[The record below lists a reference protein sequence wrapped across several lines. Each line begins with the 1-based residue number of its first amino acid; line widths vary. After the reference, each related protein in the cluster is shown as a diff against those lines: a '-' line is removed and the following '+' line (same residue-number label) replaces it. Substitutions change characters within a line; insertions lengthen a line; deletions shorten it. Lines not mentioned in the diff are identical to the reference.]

1 MLNVK
6 IGASV
11 SLSYGSQL
19 LEFRIF
25 NDDKLSWVVDIVH
38 VRAFMW
44 FKFLILEENEKEVTV
59 FHHHFGFIIWQYNSG
74 KDKT

>member
-6 IGASV
+6 IGASIN
-11 SLSYGSQL
+11 LSYGSQL

-44 FKFLILEENEKEVTV
+44 FKFLILEENEEEVNV
-59 FHHHFGFIIWQYNSG
+59 FHHFGLIIRQYNSG

>member
-6 IGASV
+6 IGASIN
-11 SLSYGSQL
+11 LSYGSQL

-44 FKFLILEENEKEVTV
+44 FKFLILEENEEEVNV
-59 FHHHFGFIIWQYNSG
+59 FQHFGFIIWQYNSG